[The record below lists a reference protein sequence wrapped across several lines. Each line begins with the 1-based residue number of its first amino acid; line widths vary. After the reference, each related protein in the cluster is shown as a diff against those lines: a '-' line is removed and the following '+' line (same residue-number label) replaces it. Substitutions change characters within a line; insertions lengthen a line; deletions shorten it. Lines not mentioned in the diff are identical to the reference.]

1 MTNKKQKLFY
11 ICAVLLMVLAVF
23 ASLYQKRQQ
32 KEPISETALKL
43 NTVVK
48 ITIYDSQDQRILDEA
63 MALCDTYEKIFSR
76 TMEESELYQLNHG
89 LLAHEN
95 GAYMLSDELAELV
108 SQGLAYSELSEGAFD
123 ISIEPLS
130 SLWDFTSGEKNIPT
144 QQEIDRAKTLVNY
157 KDVLLSDN
165 QLRFAK
171 EGMSLELGAI
181 AKGYIADRIKEFLI
195 SRGVKSAI
203 IDLGGNVLCV
213 GKRINGEP
221 FRIGIQRP
229 FANRS
234 EQAATVEIEDKSVV
248 SSGVY
253 ERCFEKDGTLYHHIL
268 NPQDGYPYRNGLIS
282 VTIISNES
290 VDGDGLSTSC
300 FALGLEK
307 GMDLINSLP
316 DVQAVFITEDGELHL
331 SEGFEEELKITYANG
346 R

>member
-1 MTNKKQKLFY
+1 MKTKKKTIFY
-11 ICAVLLMVLAVF
+11 ICALAVMTLAVLA
-23 ASLYQKRQQ
+23 STNQKNRH
-32 KEPISETALKL
+32 KDPITATAFKL

-89 LLAHEN
+89 LLAQKN
-95 GAYMLSDELAELV
+95 GAYLLSDELAELTNK
-108 SQGLAYSELSEGAFD
+108 GLVYSELSNGAFD

-130 SLWDFTSGEKNIPT
+130 SLWDFTSGEKNIPS

-181 AKGYIADRIKEFLI
+181 AKGYIADRIKEFLV
-195 SRGVKSAI
+195 SKGVKSAI
-203 IDLGGNVLCV
+203 IDLGGNVLCL

-300 FALGLEK
+300 FALGLER
-307 GMDLINSLP
+307 GMELVNSLP

-331 SEGFEEELKITYANG
+331 SEGFEKELKITYTNG

>member
-11 ICAVLLMVLAVF
+11 ICAVLMMALAVLA
-23 ASLYQKRQQ
+23 STNQKNRQRD
-32 KEPISETALKL
+32 PITATAFKL

-89 LLAHEN
+89 LLAQEN

-181 AKGYIADRIKEFLI
+181 AKGYIADRIKDFLI